1 MASPMMGE
9 ASVDGPLDPS
19 HQSVEQV
26 NRTTPHG
33 SSRVLRNPRKS
44 AAALTRLGRTERIIL
59 SYLAGSDLA
68 KQFRIADIGY
78 GTSLSTK
85 VVYEALHRLKE
96 RGFVFKRGRGLYS
109 LSDWLD
115 SLFLN
120 GFTVPA
126 NVEPVDKPVDNLG
139 GHRLADGLGSSSGS
153 RSGSRSGL
161 ASRSAPSP
169 SSSPNSPVIAS
180 SSSSDSSPVSSSSS
194 SSSSSSGSG
203 SGVGGWGVVRLHF
216 LLPKDNNNWLAFFVS
231 LLLVKLLVDFSFSLV
246 RSRLERVYS
255 PWRLRLLSSSVRSL
269 FRDLTLYS
277 PSLILGCHGRYNGSP
292 GSFSPLLDCASESHS
307 YERGLDFIIPGWLAE
322 AVDDALSIFKVYSKT
337 PSQIRDGNPTYY
349 DSLLQ
354 QFGTPPSPSEKSIAV
369 MELLR
374 RSQLI
379 EKGRSYGGHGGGT

>member
-1 MASPMMGE
+1 MSTL
-9 ASVDGPLDPS
+9 STLS
-19 HQSVEQV
+19 
-26 NRTTPHG
+26 PHG

-44 AAALTRLGRTERIIL
+44 TAALSRLGRTERIIL
-59 SYLAGSDLA
+59 SYLAGSELA
-68 KQFRIADIGY
+68 KQFRIADIVY
-78 GTSLSTK
+78 ATSLSTNA
-85 VVYEALHRLKE
+85 VYSALRRLKE
-96 RGFVFKRGRGLYS
+96 RGFVKKDERGLYS

-126 NVEPVDKPVDNLG
+126 NVEPVDKPEDNLG
-139 GHRLADGLGSSSGS
+139 GHRLADGRVSAAYS
-153 RSGSRSGL
+153 SGL

-169 SSSPNSPVIAS
+169 SRDSPLGS
-180 SSSSDSSPVSSSSS
+180 SSSSA
-194 SSSSSSGSG
+194 SSG
-203 SGVGGWGVVRLHF
+203 VGWGVVRLHF

-292 GSFSPLLDCASESHS
+292 GSFSPLLDCSSPHS
-307 YERGLDFIIPGWLAE
+307 YERGLDFIVPGWLAS
-322 AVDDALSIFKVYSKT
+322 AVDGLLSIFKVYSKT
-337 PSQIRDGNPTYY
+337 PTQIRDGNPTYY

-354 QFGTPPSPSEKSIAV
+354 QFGTPPPPSEKSIAV

-379 EKGRSYGGHGGGT
+379 EKGRSYGGHG

>member
-1 MASPMMGE
+1 MGE
-9 ASVDGPLDPS
+9 ASVDGSLDPS

-26 NRTTPHG
+26 NRTTPHDP
-33 SSRVLRNPRKS
+33 SSRVLRNPKKS
-44 AAALTRLGRTERIIL
+44 TAALSRLGRTERIIL
-59 SYLAGSDLA
+59 SYLAGSELA
-68 KQFRIADIGY
+68 KQFRIADIVY
-78 GTSLSTK
+78 ATSLSTNA
-85 VVYEALHRLKE
+85 VYSALRRLKE
-96 RGFVFKRGRGLYS
+96 RGFVRKDERGLYS

-126 NVEPVDKPVDNLG
+126 NVEPEDKPDDNLG
-139 GHRLADGLGSSSGS
+139 GHRLADGLSASSSGS
-153 RSGSRSGL
+153 RSGLSRSGL

-169 SSSPNSPVIAS
+169 SRDSPLGS
-180 SSSSDSSPVSSSSS
+180 SSSSA
-194 SSSSSSGSG
+194 SSG
-203 SGVGGWGVVRLHF
+203 VGWGVVRLHF
-216 LLPKDNNNWLAFFVS
+216 LLPKDSDNWLAFFVS
-231 LLLVKLLVDFSFSLV
+231 LFLVKLLVDFSFSLV
-246 RSRLERVYS
+246 RSRLERVYG
-255 PWRLRLLSSSVRSL
+255 PWRLRLLASSVRSL

-292 GSFSPLLDCASESHS
+292 GSFSPLLDCASESRS
-307 YERGLDFIIPGWLAE
+307 YERGLDFIVPGWLAS
-322 AVDDALSIFKVYSKT
+322 AVDGLLSIFKVYSKT
-337 PSQIRDGNPTYY
+337 PTQIRDGNPTYY

>member
-1 MASPMMGE
+1 M
-9 ASVDGPLDPS
+9 DGPLDPS

-33 SSRVLRNPRKS
+33 SSRVLRNPKKPT
-44 AAALTRLGRTERIIL
+44 AALSRLGRTERIIL
-59 SYLAGSDLA
+59 SYLAGSELA
-68 KQFRIADIGY
+68 KQFRIADIVY
-78 GTSLSTK
+78 ATSLSTNA
-85 VVYEALHRLKE
+85 VYSALRRLKE
-96 RGFVFKRGRGLYS
+96 RGFVKKDERGLYS

-139 GHRLADGLGSSSGS
+139 GHRLADGLGSSSGLS

-161 ASRSAPSP
+161 ASRSSPSP
-169 SSSPNSPVIAS
+169 SPDSPVA
-180 SSSSDSSPVSSSSS
+180 DSSPVSSSSS
-194 SSSSSSGSG
+194 SASSG
-203 SGVGGWGVVRLHF
+203 VGWGVVRLHF
-216 LLPKDNNNWLAFFVS
+216 LLPKDNNNWLSFFVS

-255 PWRLRLLSSSVRSL
+255 PWRLRLLVSSVRSL

-292 GSFSPLLDCASESHS
+292 GSFSPLLDCSSSRS
-307 YERGLDFIIPGWLAE
+307 YERGLDFIVPGWLAE

-354 QFGTPPSPSEKSIAV
+354 QFGTPPPPSEKSIAV

>member
-1 MASPMMGE
+1 MNASPGWSGWPRTASPMMGE
-9 ASVDGPLDPS
+9 ASVDRPLDPS

-26 NRTTPHG
+26 NRTTPHA
-33 SSRVLRNPRKS
+33 SRVLRNPKKPT
-44 AAALTRLGRTERIIL
+44 AALSRLGRTERIIL
-59 SYLAGSDLA
+59 SYLAGSELA
-68 KQFRIADIGY
+68 KQFRIADIVY
-78 GTSLSTK
+78 GTSLSTNA
-85 VVYEALHRLKE
+85 VYSALRRLKE
-96 RGFVFKRGRGLYS
+96 RGFVRKDERGLYS

-126 NVEPVDKPVDNLG
+126 NVEPEDKPDDNLG
-139 GHRLADGLGSSSGS
+139 GHAAADGRVLASS
-153 RSGSRSGL
+153 SRSGL
-161 ASRSAPSP
+161 ASRPSP
-169 SSSPNSPVIAS
+169 SSSVG
-180 SSSSDSSPVSSSSS
+180 SSPVAASPNSSASS
-194 SSSSSSGSG
+194 
-203 SGVGGWGVVRLHF
+203 GWGVVRLHF
-216 LLPKDNNNWLAFFVS
+216 LLPKDNDNWLVFFVS

-246 RSRLERVYS
+246 RSRLERVYG
-255 PWRLRLLSSSVRSL
+255 PWRLRLLVSSVRSL

-292 GSFSPLLDCASESHS
+292 GSFSPLLDCASESRS
-307 YERGLDFIIPGWLAE
+307 YERGLDFIVPGWLAE

-354 QFGTPPSPSEKSIAV
+354 QFGTPPPPSEKSIAV